1 MTFIFEHVLITVDFF
16 YWNSGQMALR
26 STGEVKTTIYY
37 RLWESYLVHFQVC
50 LVNQVPSHCTQWIN
64 NSTDLLNISC
74 PDSSSCIWIPT
85 LLMMTWLGSAAMPCG
100 TYGNCG
106 YSSGTVTRQDVHV
119 NWLLPNTHFSFFC
132 SVEESVS
139 LYLSSSDNIHCFDEV
154 STPITRIDWQYSDG
168 LVNLLALLQR
178 STESHNRYIIDFV
191 VVE

>member
-1 MTFIFEHVLITVDFF
+1 
-16 YWNSGQMALR
+16 
-26 STGEVKTTIYY
+26 
-37 RLWESYLVHFQVC
+37 
-50 LVNQVPSHCTQWIN
+50 
-64 NSTDLLNISC
+64 
-74 PDSSSCIWIPT
+74 
-85 LLMMTWLGSAAMPCG
+85 MPCG

-178 STESHNRYIIDFV
+178 STESHNRNSTRTQKSGLERMDSAVSQFSRCVRVAKEAVSNSCVGFFQIQFDRHFPHNRSFTVRCSVRNFTVIPRCAHRFHEV
-191 VVE
+191 GHSTEG